1 MKNRLQRLWDEA
13 VPLGGSAPGPD
24 PKTVLGKVDA
34 VLDGGKPH
42 RRRIPRRAVLL
53 AAAVLLLTAF
63 SVAAN
68 RGELPLHNVIDA
80 HFPDS
85 QDRALAESM
94 MDAAP
99 LMVSDDNY
107 IMTVTSSIADKN
119 NVYLTLNVKAKN
131 EEAKARMQSGE
142 PHALLEFKTSAF
154 GDSSGSE
161 GSGYDPETGVY
172 ESVVKRQLLPWPFS
186 RSISVRCVLMEEEL
200 WLKVP
205 VHPISSV
212 KLKVNATAPGGPSQ
226 YCRSGGPVT
235 VQKIVLS
242 PMSAF
247 VKFISP
253 TEETGEPVLYFLWK
267 DGAVS
272 TQGQMGATGY
282 SGSATHGETEFSAK
296 YTYKFDGI
304 QDLTK
309 MEAVIFGGMAYPLD
323 GGAPY
328 AYDTSGLPT
337 PFWVPAREDDHAG
350 FLVPLSQVCRGLGV
364 PENLDVGQGTASV
377 TYRGI
382 TVHYMAGRGAELR
395 DAETGETLAQWD
407 DETVLLQD
415 SELWVS
421 YVPLLSSMKIGMRP
435 VWGHDTPSGMIILP

>member
-1 MKNRLQRLWDEA
+1 
-13 VPLGGSAPGPD
+13 
-24 PKTVLGKVDA
+24 
-34 VLDGGKPH
+34 
-42 RRRIPRRAVLL
+42 
-53 AAAVLLLTAF
+53 
-63 SVAAN
+63 
-68 RGELPLHNVIDA
+68 
-80 HFPDS
+80 
-85 QDRALAESM
+85 

-323 GGAPY
+323 GARRMRMI
-328 AYDTSGLPT
+328 
-337 PFWVPAREDDHAG
+337 PA
-350 FLVPLSQVCRGLGV
+350 VCRPRSGFRHGRMITRGSWSRCRRCAGGWAFRRTWMSGREQRRLPIVGLRFTTWQGA
-364 PENLDVGQGTASV
+364 GQSCGTP
-377 TYRGI
+377 
-382 TVHYMAGRGAELR
+382 
-395 DAETGETLAQWD
+395 ETGETLAQWD
-407 DETVLLQD
+407 DERYCCRTA
-415 SELWVS
+415 SCGS
-421 YVPLLSSMKIGMRP
+421 AMCRSFPL
-435 VWGHDTPSGMIILP
+435 